1 MTPSQPQIRHNTG
14 SALELN
20 LTYFLPKLSQ
30 PLRWPFFVATLGDVY
45 FIFERALDV

>member
-1 MTPSQPQIRHNTG
+1 MG
-14 SALELN
+14 AGLMVN

-30 PLRWPFFVATLGDVY
+30 PLRWPFFVATLGDDY

>member
-1 MTPSQPQIRHNTG
+1 MG
-14 SALELN
+14 SVLNVN
-20 LTYFLPKLSQ
+20 LTHFLPKLGQ